1 MANAPLSERDGES
14 LELIWVSGE
23 AEYFFKRGWAP
34 ESKNAR
40 RANHWSDYT
49 LPCGPQF
56 EGAVAEARS
65 GLPHRIERCPL
76 CEPKADINLRRQDA
90 RF

>member
-23 AEYFFKRGWAP
+23 AEYFLEWGWTA
-34 ESKNAR
+34 ESTNCPSGK
-40 RANHWSDYT
+40 SLKDYT
-49 LPCGPQF
+49 SPCGPKL

-65 GLPHRIERCPL
+65 GLPIVSSDVCCPS
-76 CEPKADINLRRQDA
+76 QS
-90 RF
+90 